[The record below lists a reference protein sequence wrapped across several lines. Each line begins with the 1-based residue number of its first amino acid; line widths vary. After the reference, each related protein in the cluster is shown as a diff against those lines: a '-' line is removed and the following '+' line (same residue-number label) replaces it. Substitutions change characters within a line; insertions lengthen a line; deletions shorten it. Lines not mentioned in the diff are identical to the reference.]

1 MSRPCRIGL
10 ALGGGAA
17 RAFSH
22 IGVIAGLEKHGIPI
36 DIVTGTSMGAIIGAM
51 YAARGDVASVRKKIS
66 AYLRS
71 EEFAT
76 SGFDFFRELDAD
88 GEGLLF
94 HVGRLAR
101 RGLFNTLMVTRT
113 ALVSDETA
121 MRNYACMIDDMA
133 VEETRI
139 PFAAVALDL
148 ESGEVVLLDRGPLRQ
163 AIAAS
168 CAMPGVLN
176 PVMLDGRLLVD
187 GGWGEAVPCLAARQL
202 GADFVIAVEVG
213 DPPPGFDAPR
223 NALDVIGRA
232 DALVRN
238 SLAREQL
245 KSADLILCPKNG
257 VAHWADF
264 STADQAIARGEDE
277 VDRRIKELLRATGK
291 GGRRSWWPWGKG
303 MVKSGARG
311 DQADAKGRPEKAVSS
326 RVAKNVT

>member
-1 MSRPCRIGL
+1 MYRPCRIGL

-51 YAARGDVASVRKKIS
+51 YAARGDVASVRRRIT
-66 AYLRS
+66 AYLMS

-76 SGFDFFRELDAD
+76 SGFNFFRELDSD

-121 MRNYACMIDDMA
+121 MRNYACMVDDMA
-133 VEETRI
+133 VEETRL

-148 ESGEVVLLDRGPLRQ
+148 ESGEVVVLDRGPLRQ

-176 PVMLDGRLLVD
+176 PVKHDGRLLVD
-187 GGWGEAVPCLAARQL
+187 GGWGEAVPCRAARQL

-213 DPPPGFDAPR
+213 DPPPALDTPR

-238 SLAREQL
+238 ALAREQL
-245 KSADLILCPKNG
+245 KSADIILCPHHG
-257 VAHWADF
+257 VLHWADF
-264 STADQAIARGEDE
+264 STAEQAIARGEEE
-277 VDRRIKELLRATGK
+277 VDRRIEELLRATGK
-291 GGRRSWWPWGKG
+291 ARRRSWWPWGKG
-303 MVKSGARG
+303 TAKTGGQEDR
-311 DQADAKGRPEKAVSS
+311 ADAKGRTEKAV
-326 RVAKNVT
+326 AGAP

>member
-1 MSRPCRIGL
+1 MSRPFRIGL

-22 IGVIAGLEKHGIPI
+22 IGVIAGLQKHGIPI

-51 YAARGDVASVRKKIS
+51 YAARGDVAAVKSTIT
-66 AYLRS
+66 AYLES

-76 SGFDFFRELDAD
+76 SGFEFFRELDAD

-94 HVGRLAR
+94 QLGRVAR
-101 RGLFNTLMVTRT
+101 RGVFNTLMVTRT
-113 ALVSDETA
+113 ALVSNETA
-121 MRNYACMIDDMA
+121 MRNYACMVDDMA
-133 VEETRI
+133 VEDTRI

-148 ESGEVVLLDRGPLRQ
+148 KNGEVVLLDRGPLLQ

-176 PVMLDGRLLVD
+176 PVEHQGRLLVD
-187 GGWGEAVPCLAARQL
+187 GGWGEPVPCQAARQL
-202 GADFVIAVEVG
+202 GADMVIAVDVG
-213 DPPPGFDAPR
+213 DHTPTFDEPR

-232 DALVRN
+232 DALVRT

-245 KSADLILCPKNG
+245 KSADIILSPQNN

-264 STADQAIARGEDE
+264 STAEEAIARGEEE
-277 VDRRIKELLRATGK
+277 VDRRISELRRAIGK
-291 GGRRSWWPWGKG
+291 VRGRSWWSWGAGK
-303 MVKSGARG
+303 R
-311 DQADAKGRPEKAVSS
+311 
-326 RVAKNVT
+326 